1 MAAFV
6 TETFPDS
13 VYTYIHTYIHTHT
26 VYLLAAALLTTKIV
40 STHSLF
46 LVMLH

>member
-1 MAAFV
+1 MEVAAFV
-6 TETFPDS
+6 SKTFPDS
-13 VYTYIHTYIHTHT
+13 AYTYIHTHT

>member
-6 TETFPDS
+6 SESFPDS
-13 VYTYIHTYIHTHT
+13 AYTDVHTHP

-40 STHSLF
+40 STRSLF